1 MDLDKAIERI
11 IDIRDAI
18 DFNKVTI
25 LTGSNG
31 KGKSFIRKQVELLL
45 RQDGI
50 KSWNVSMDKRAGF
63 DSAGTGYMVFG
74 RDCEWLPTSI
84 NSFNQLEGFATKPKG
99 TFGIIDEIE
108 VGMSEES
115 QYGIALYINNNL
127 QDFKKNNH
135 GLLIITHSKYLVEHI
150 DADAFFNMDGL
161 TKEEWLNREV
171 LPTDFAQLQKES
183 NALFREL
190 QDRMEARHKS

>member
-11 IDIRDAI
+11 VDIRDAI
-18 DFNKVTI
+18 DFNKVTL

-31 KGKSFIRKQVELLL
+31 MGKSFIRKQIQLML

-50 KSWNVSMDKRAGF
+50 KSWDVSMDKRAGF
-63 DSAGTGYMVFG
+63 DSDRGGFMVFQ

-84 NSFNQLEGFATKPKG
+84 NTFNEIEGFADKTKD

-108 VGMSEES
+108 IGMSEES
-115 QYGIALYINNNL
+115 QYGIALFINNNL
-127 QDFKKNNH
+127 QKFKENNH
-135 GLLIITHSKYLVEHI
+135 GLLIITHSKYLVRHI
-150 DADAFFNMDGL
+150 EADAFFNLDGL

-171 LPTDFAQLQKES
+171 KPTDFAQLQKDS

-190 QDRMEARHKS
+190 QNRMEAARKR